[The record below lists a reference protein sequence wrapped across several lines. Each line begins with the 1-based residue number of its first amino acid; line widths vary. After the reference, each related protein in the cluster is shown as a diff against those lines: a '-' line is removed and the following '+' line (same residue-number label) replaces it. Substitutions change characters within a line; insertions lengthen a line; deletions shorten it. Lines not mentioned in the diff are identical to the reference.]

1 MNEAEFRAQI
11 EQLPPGMRWV
21 VGHVVILSVAVIVMF
36 GALLV
41 AALAVRTKASGIIVV
56 FCVVALVMAV
66 ANLTVYRFARR
77 RISRRD
83 DDRGN

>member
-1 MNEAEFRAQI
+1 MNEDEFRAQI

-21 VGHVVILSVAVIVMF
+21 VSHVVTLSVGVIILF

-41 AALAVRTKASGIIVV
+41 AALVVHSKASGIIVV

-66 ANLTVYRFARR
+66 ANLTLFRFARR
-77 RISRRD
+77 RVTPD
-83 DDRGN
+83 GHDPAN